1 MLNIVNDNYVCV
13 AGWMVNDLHLTMPD
27 LFVYAIVAGFPQGY
41 NQPIAY
47 IMQWTGI
54 TREKVVRKCLQR
66 LTENGLLTAEVRAGK
81 TTVYHAT
88 QRGSNM
94 TGVKYD
100 GGHKQPPTPVKNDPP
115 IYNIYNNISS
125 STTPRERL
133 SEWVNTSD
141 LQDWAQRLLHR
152 AGWTIDI
159 EQVLSTFYDNDF
171 RVRERC
177 ERSERGEVLQHF
189 QNWLP
194 KYITKQQQNN
204 DNNNSTSG
212 TSSRD
217 DTKPYQRIQQLIECD
232 IKLQ

>member
-1 MLNIVNDNYVCV
+1 
-13 AGWMVNDLHLTMPD
+13 MVNDLHLTMPD
-27 LFVYAIVAGFPQGY
+27 LFVYAIVAGFTQGY

-66 LTENGLLTAEVRAGK
+66 LTEQGLLTAEVRAGK

-100 GGHKQPPTPVKNDPP
+100 GGQKRPPTPVKNDPP
-115 IYNIYNNISS
+115 IYNIYNNTSS

-133 SEWVNTSD
+133 SEWVSTSD
-141 LQDWAQRLLHR
+141 LQEWAQGMLYK
-152 AGWTIDI
+152 AGLSTDI
-159 EQVLSTFYDNDF
+159 EQVLSAFYDNDF

-194 KYITKQQQNN
+194 KYITKQQNN

-212 TSSRD
+212 TSFRD
-217 DTKPYQRIQQLIECD
+217 GGKPYSRIQELADAKFD
-232 IKLQ
+232 IK